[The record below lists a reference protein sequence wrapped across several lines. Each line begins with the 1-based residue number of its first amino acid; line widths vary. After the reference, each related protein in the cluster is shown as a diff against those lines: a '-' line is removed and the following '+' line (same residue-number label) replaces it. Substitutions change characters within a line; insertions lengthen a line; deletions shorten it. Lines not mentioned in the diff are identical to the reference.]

1 MSEEEGTTRG
11 KEYNPERGQKVF
23 AATHAY
29 LDAFFSFADDVSY
42 SDVKQLSVEDGE
54 LLANRKTKLKTP
66 DQFVGFCGTEEEPSS
81 VLLCRNGLHFD
92 LQIERKSLVGKTHP
106 AGLKDVQVES
116 ALTAIADCED
126 SVAAVDAEDKA
137 NVYGVWAGLMK
148 GTLQA
153 DMGGGKVRKMNPDR
167 TWTKP
172 GGGEV
177 TLPGRV
183 VLLVRNVGLHVYTN
197 AVTTQDGTAIPENM
211 LDLAVTSLAA
221 MHDLKKSSG
230 QRNSRTGSMYI
241 VRPKMHGPEEVAFAN
256 HLFGQVEDLL
266 GLKRNTLKMGIMDEE
281 RRMSVNLFEA
291 MREAKDRVVFINT
304 GFLDRTGDEIHTS
317 FLAGPFLPKGEIK
330 QQKWIQAYEDN
341 NVDCGLVTELTGKGQ
356 IGKGM
361 WAAPDNMKQ
370 MLKEKIGHPM
380 SGANTAWVPS
390 PTAATLHAL
399 HYHRCNVFSR
409 QAELRGRPRSNVE
422 DILTVPLL
430 KRKLDLDEVRAEL
443 NNNVQGLL
451 GYMVRWIQHG
461 VGCSK
466 VPDINDTQL
475 MEDRATLRISS
486 QHIAN
491 WLYHKIITEEQVKTA
506 LRNMAAVVDR
516 QNAKD
521 PNYKPM
527 APHCDGIEFRAAVEI
542 ILKGKQ
548 TPNGLTEALLAD
560 ARRQYKARFSA

>member
-1 MSEEEGTTRG
+1 
-11 KEYNPERGQKVF
+11 
-23 AATHAY
+23 
-29 LDAFFSFADDVSY
+29 
-42 SDVKQLSVEDGE
+42 
-54 LLANRKTKLKTP
+54 
-66 DQFVGFCGTEEEPSS
+66 
-81 VLLCRNGLHFD
+81 
-92 LQIERKSLVGKTHP
+92 
-106 AGLKDVQVES
+106 
-116 ALTAIADCED
+116 
-126 SVAAVDAEDKA
+126 
-137 NVYGVWAGLMK
+137 
-148 GTLQA
+148 
-153 DMGGGKVRKMNPDR
+153 
-167 TWTKP
+167 
-172 GGGEV
+172 
-177 TLPGRV
+177 

-197 AVTTQDGTAIPENM
+197 AVTTQDGSSIPESM

-221 MHDLKKSSG
+221 MHDLKKSGG
-230 QRNSRTGSMYI
+230 QKNSRTGSIYI

-256 HLFGQVEDLL
+256 HLFGQVEDML
-266 GLKRNTLKMGIMDEE
+266 GLKRYTLKMGIMDEE

-409 QAELRGRPRSNVE
+409 QAELRGRPRANVE

-430 KRKLDLDEVRAEL
+430 NRKLNVDEVRAEL
-443 NNNVQGLL
+443 KNNAQGLL

-466 VPDINDTQL
+466 VPDMNDVQL

-491 WLYHKIITEEQVKTA
+491 WLHHKIITEEQVMTA
-506 LRNMAAVVDR
+506 LREMAAVVDR

-527 APHCDGIEFRAAVEI
+527 APHCDGIEFCAAVEI
-542 ILKGKQ
+542 ILKGKE
-548 TPNGLTEALLAD
+548 TPNGLTEALLID
-560 ARRQYKARFSA
+560 ARRQYKAKLAETEKWKVEVKDVNQWVGGN